1 MNDRRRT
8 KRVLLG
14 GLAAAVIL
22 MVVWQVISSRKPGW
36 GEYGFDPRRPGT
48 IEDISHLSERDDIN
62 VLFILVDTLRAHRLG
77 SYGYSRD
84 TSPTFNY
91 LAHTGLRFDRHLAQS
106 SWTKSSMA
114 SLWTGLNPARSG
126 ILKFSHGFPQEATL
140 VAEIFRDAGFRTTGI
155 FRNGWVAPNFG
166 FDQGFE
172 VYYRPPPTTPN
183 TRLRQDNPHVTLEGS
198 DEDVT
203 DAALEFLRTNGR
215 DRWFLYLH
223 LMDVHQY
230 VYDQDS
236 AVFGSDYSDI
246 YDNAILH
253 TDRLISRFLYKVG
266 EMGLMEHTIVVLAA
280 DHGEAFR
287 ERGLEGH
294 ARHVYRETIE
304 VPLIISL
311 PFRLEPGI
319 TLRSD
324 TRNVDVW
331 PTLLDML
338 GLPPLPDTDGRSLMS
353 EILSAGRG
361 AAPSEAPPGIAHLD
375 AGWARRGTTPQPRVA
390 VLERDH
396 RFIYEVGPSGAIREE
411 LFDRRSDPIELKNVI
426 QDEPELASHMRTL
439 AKEYLERTASPWGTG
454 TSNVELNEM
463 ELNQLRALGYAVP

>member
-1 MNDRRRT
+1 M
-8 KRVLLG
+8 LG
-14 GLAAAVIL
+14 GLAAAVAL
-22 MVVWQVISSRKPGW
+22 VAAWQFVASRKSGW

-48 IEDISHLSERDDIN
+48 IEDISRLSERDDIN

-91 LAHTGLRFDRHLAQS
+91 LAHTGIRFGRHLAQS
-106 SWTKSSMA
+106 TWTKCSMA
-114 SLWTGLNPARSG
+114 SFWTGLYPARNG
-126 ILKFSHGFPQEATL
+126 ILKFSNGFPEQATL
-140 VAEIFRDAGFRTTGI
+140 VAEIFREAGFRTTGI
-155 FRNGWVAPNFG
+155 YRNGWVAPNFG

-172 VYYRPPPTTPN
+172 VYYRPPPTAPG

-203 DAALEFLRTNGR
+203 DAAVEFLRTNGR
-215 DRWFLYLH
+215 ERWFLYLH

-230 VYDQDS
+230 VYDQES

-246 YDNAILH
+246 YDNSILH
-253 TDRLISRFLYKVG
+253 TDRLISRFLYQVG
-266 EMGLMEHTIVVLAA
+266 EMGLMDHTIVVVAA

-304 VPLIISL
+304 VPLIVSL
-311 PFRLEPGI
+311 PFKLDPGI
-319 TLRSD
+319 VVRSD

-338 GLPPLPDTDGRSLMS
+338 GLPPLPDTDGRSLMP
-353 EILSAGRG
+353 EILSAARG
-361 AAPSEAPPGIAHLD
+361 EAPSESPIGIAHLD
-375 AGWARRGTTPQPRVA
+375 GGWARRGSAPQPRVA

-396 RFIYEVGPSGAIREE
+396 RFIYEAEPNGATREE
-411 LFDRRSDPIELKNVI
+411 LFDRRSDPLEVKNVI
-426 QDEPELASHMRTL
+426 QDDPELASHMRTI
-439 AKEYLERTASPWGTG
+439 AKEYLERTTSPWGTG